1 MDDCHLKKHP
11 KNGEKNPLHIIILK
25 RLKTCNSSK
34 NEHKVLHNEN
44 NIVKDLMKVFLNSH

>member
-1 MDDCHLKKHP
+1 MKKHP
-11 KNGEKNPLHIIILK
+11 KNEEKNPFYIIILK

-44 NIVKDLMKVFLNSH
+44 NIVKDLKKAFVNSH